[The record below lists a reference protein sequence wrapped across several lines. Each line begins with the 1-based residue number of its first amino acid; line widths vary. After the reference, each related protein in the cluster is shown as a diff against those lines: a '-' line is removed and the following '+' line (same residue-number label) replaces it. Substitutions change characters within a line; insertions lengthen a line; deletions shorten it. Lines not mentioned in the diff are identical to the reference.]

1 VNCPLQFQL
10 QSTRVR
16 QCRDGL
22 LKLKYK
28 YTNVM
33 ARIRAVPSEFEETS
47 TANVNLLRVS
57 QQFSSM
63 AVRTNWIAGELPSAV
78 SASTPGPA

>member
-10 QSTRVR
+10 QSTCVR

-22 LKLKYK
+22 LKLKCK
-28 YTNVM
+28 DM
-33 ARIRAVPSEFEETS
+33 KILARIQAVPSEFEETS

-57 QQFSSM
+57 K
-63 AVRTNWIAGELPSAV
+63 EV
-78 SASTPGPA
+78 S